1 MDDMARREL
10 SMKQISTLGGLAV
23 ALLFGM
29 VHAED
34 VAAETTDTSGFTG
47 YLRADLFCPLP
58 VTFAGTTYVTSHL
71 ANISDAPVLMKI
83 GDLDY
88 SQAFVHIGL
97 PREEKQNG
105 VWGPGT
111 ETILWC
117 NRSRIMVS
125 GMPPSGHLRYFFW
138 PKRDGIIVL
147 RDEGYARLVT
157 LKPGWHDTKQTPAA
171 KLSSKTRYLN
181 MSMTPN
187 LETRLPMLTADAVE
201 PGKPIIFDK
210 PKPAYAPGDRLV
222 PFTYSDPKLVP
233 AQPPEPP
240 PAAPI
245 AEHALELRVELHA
258 EVEAGKDVTAIYLV
272 GNIGSKPVWVVQN
285 RMVPALA
292 TWEVMREKKVLATI
306 DGSSQRALLD
316 LLPARPPL
324 LLNPGEY
331 LTYRRVLLAST
342 LPLKRGN
349 YATLR
354 AHLDVPWFLTEPQP
368 QEEAQTQTLEASF
381 DFKVK

>member
-1 MDDMARREL
+1 MAIR
-10 SMKQISTLGGLAV
+10 
-23 ALLFGM
+23 
-29 VHAED
+29 
-34 VAAETTDTSGFTG
+34 AAEVEDHQPIG
-47 YLRADLFCPLP
+47 YLHADLFCPSA
-58 VTFAGTTYVTSHL
+58 VTFIGTTHLSSHL
-71 ANISDAPVLMKI
+71 VNISDAPVLMRI
-83 GDLDY
+83 VDLDY
-88 SQAFVHIGL
+88 LPYFLEIGI
-97 PREEKQNG
+97 PSEETQNG

-111 ETILWC
+111 KMILWC
-117 NRSRIMVS
+117 NRSRIIVS
-125 GMPPSGHLRYFFW
+125 GMPPPGHNQNFKW
-138 PKRDGIIVL
+138 PERDGIIVL
-147 RDEGYARLVT
+147 RDEGYARLIT
-157 LKPGWHDTKQTPAA
+157 LKPGWFDTKQIPAPSFNNRMRF
-171 KLSSKTRYLN
+171 LVMN
-181 MSMTPN
+181 MSPGMPV
-187 LETRLPMLTADAVE
+187 RLPVLTVDAVQ

-210 PKPAYAPGDRLV
+210 SKPVWAPGDRLV

-233 AQPPEPP
+233 AQPPEPT

-245 AEHALELRVELHA
+245 AEHALEMRVELHA
-258 EVEAGKDVTAIYLV
+258 EVEAGKDVTVIYLV

-292 TWEVMREKKVLATI
+292 TWEVVREKKILATI

-349 YATLR
+349 HATLQV
-354 AHLDVPWFLTEPQP
+354 HLDVPWFPAEPQP
-368 QEEAQTQTLEASF
+368 QEEAKTQTLEASF

>member
-1 MDDMARREL
+1 
-10 SMKQISTLGGLAV
+10 MKQISALGGLAV
-23 ALLFGM
+23 ALLFAM

-71 ANISDAPVLMKI
+71 TNISDAPVLMKI

-88 SQAFVHIGL
+88 GLDFVHIGI

-111 ETILWC
+111 ETILWD
-117 NRSRIMVS
+117 NRSRIMIS
-125 GMPPSGHLRYFFW
+125 GMPPRGHSRYFHW
-138 PKRDGIIVL
+138 TKRDGIIAL
-147 RDEGYARLVT
+147 HDEGYARLVT
-157 LKPGWHDTKQTPAA
+157 LRSGWHDVSQAPSP
-171 KLSSKTRYLN
+171 KLSSKMRYLV

-187 LETRLPMLTADAVE
+187 LETSLPALTADAVQ

-222 PFTYSDPKLVP
+222 PFTYSDPKLMP
-233 AQPPEPP
+233 AQPPEPLP
-240 PAAPI
+240 ITPI
-245 AEHALELRVELHA
+245 AEHALELRLELHA

-272 GNIGSKPVWVVQN
+272 GNTGSKPVWVVQN

-292 TWEVMREKKVLATI
+292 TWEVMREKKILATI
-306 DGSSQRALLD
+306 DGSSQRALLG

-349 YATLR
+349 HATLR
-354 AHLDVPWFLTEPQP
+354 AHLDVPWFPAEPQP
-368 QEEAQTQTLEASF
+368 QEEAKTQTLEASF